1 MTPKAIFI
9 FLSKL
14 ILGGLAFSGGLLLG
28 GMIAAMSGL
37 PTPTL
42 PPEMNA
48 DMALLTMVATSP
60 LLVLALYFV
69 GRDLAGGWLART
81 GMLALLAWIA
91 YTLNNVIEA
100 VFFSSY
106 ATVPVFT
113 LINFTPGV
121 LLCAGVTAWLFPA
134 RHSTETFTRTWQ
146 THFQQRS
153 TGAWAWRLLVAAVS
167 FMPIYYGFGLLVVP
181 FVGDYY
187 QQGAFGL
194 ATPPLATL
202 LAVLLLRSVLFFVAC
217 LPVVVA
223 WRGTKRQ
230 LWLSLGFALFVM
242 VGLLYMLAGNW
253 LPLSMRIIH
262 SLEILADSFVH
273 AGVLVWLLA
282 SETAQSTG
290 KPAQR
295 TGGVEGNYD
304 HPLGFR

>member
-1 MTPKAIFI
+1 MTPKAIFV

-14 ILGGLAFSGGLLLG
+14 ILGGLAFSGGLMLG

-48 DMALLTMVATSP
+48 DRALLTMVATSP

-81 GMLALLAWIA
+81 GVLALLAWIA

-106 ATVPVFT
+106 ATVPAFT

-121 LLCAGVTAWLFPA
+121 LLCAGVTAWLFPP
-134 RHSTETFTRTWQ
+134 RSSTAAFV
-146 THFQQRS
+146 
-153 TGAWAWRLLVAAVS
+153 GAWQAHFAQRTGRAWIWRLLLAAVS

-187 QQGAFGL
+187 QQGTFGL
-194 ATPPLATL
+194 AAPPLATL
-202 LAVLLLRSVLFFVAC
+202 LAVLLVRSILFLLAC

-223 WRGTKRQ
+223 WQGAKWQ
-230 LWLSLGFALFVM
+230 LGVSLGFALFVL
-242 VGLLYMLAGNW
+242 VGLLYMLVGNW
-253 LPLSMRIIH
+253 LPPSMRLIH

-273 AGVLVWLLA
+273 AGVLVWLLGRP
-282 SETAQSTG
+282 TRQSMRATEPE
-290 KPAQR
+290 KW
-295 TGGVEGNYD
+295 YD
-304 HPLGFR
+304 HQLGFR